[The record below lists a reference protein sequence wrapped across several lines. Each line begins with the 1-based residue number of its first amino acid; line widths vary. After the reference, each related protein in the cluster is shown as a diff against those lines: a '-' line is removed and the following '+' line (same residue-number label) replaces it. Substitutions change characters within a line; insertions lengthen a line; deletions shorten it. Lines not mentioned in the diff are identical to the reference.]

1 MLYMSSPGALKGV
14 TKQTVAWFVAFVVA
28 LSGLAPLMLSG
39 QASAAELTSRKA
51 TISTSVTASTD
62 VEFAFSY
69 SIPNTAAA
77 KQGIIYQF
85 CTTPLGSCTLPT
97 GMSVQAAT
105 HDAQTG
111 WPSNGTAFT
120 AHAVTDENDCDMSTT
135 NSKMCFERTSATT
148 GGGAVTHTISGI
160 TAPSSQQTV
169 YIRIAIYSDND
180 FQTVDRLDDGTV
192 AVAFN
197 DQLTVNG
204 RVQERLAFCI
214 AAIDDA
220 AALPADVATCSAL
233 TTTVV
238 DIGVIDNSLVVKAPV
253 DDNPPTSLGNDDYG
267 IAMVNTNASNGVS
280 ITFFSEQAGSG
291 TNQLRAFRVTGATC
305 NASAATLTDQCFR
318 SAAGDTSGGTAVTA
332 GNEYF
337 GMNIPCIDTTQGST
351 VNLVADTD
359 FDGDGTTTS
368 AANCENTDTNTTF
381 AWNDTSTATE
391 IATSA
396 GSSVKVV
403 DDEIVKLAFGA
414 SAEATTPTGAYTV
427 VSTYIA
433 TPTF

>member
-1 MLYMSSPGALKGV
+1 MLRLFSL
-14 TKQTVAWFVAFVVA
+14 QAFSDKLQSVSLLIIAFIVA
-28 LSGLAPLMLSG
+28 LAGLAPLYMT
-39 QASAAELTSRKA
+39 QTATAAQLTTRKA
-51 TISTSVTASTD
+51 TISTSVAASTD

-85 CTTPLGSCTLPT
+85 CTTALGSCTLPT

-169 YIRIAIYSDND
+169 YIRIAIYSDNA
-180 FQTVDRLDDGTV
+180 FLGANKLDQGAV

-204 RVQERLAFCI
+204 RVQERLAFCV

-238 DIGVIDNSLVVKAPV
+238 DIGVVDNTTVAKSPV
-253 DDNPPTSLGNDDYG
+253 DDNPPTSQGNDDYG